1 MAKRKNKTFWVI
13 IILLM
18 VLVGILYLTAYKKTN
33 YQVVRLKGAESYANY
48 SKSNVTW
55 WAANTV
61 DSLSAL
67 PVYDK
72 DLIYMMKDDDFTYRY
87 LITDGRD
94 LKFSMEDFKYFLNG
108 HLISINIDESEGL
121 QDWMKHLST
130 REIKDLRSLYISGD
144 IPDDYINYLSE
155 IAVTKPRLGI
165 ILSGN
170 SLNADKL
177 FDIFDPEWL
186 FAPGF
191 TLDNKLLDKILQS
204 KHLELIC
211 MNITSLE
218 EVNKLSVLPDLKTL
232 MIYDM
237 RQPADGE
244 TIELNDHLESLSLIK
259 SGIRN
264 LDFLRHSSFLK
275 ELYCF
280 GCDSL
285 TDISRIRDINTM
297 RFLSFAMCDSLTD
310 IAVVNRIPS
319 LLWFSFPVKTDQDA
333 FKAFFPAHKDI
344 RVIELTGC
352 VNIHDLQPLKTLKHL
367 KGVIVSGMNLDTT
380 TFPVMK
386 NLNYLSLPD
395 KYLESDTTRLS
406 RLHAT
411 MPFTTII
418 PNSVGGL
425 CLGSGRLLLFIPLLV
440 LVGAIFIII
449 RKRWP

>member
-1 MAKRKNKTFWVI
+1 MDRKKNKTFWVI
-13 IILLM
+13 IILM
-18 VLVGILYLTAYKKTN
+18 IVLVAILYLTTYKKTN
-33 YQVVRLKGAESYANY
+33 YQIVRLKGAESYANY

-55 WAANTV
+55 WAGNTA

-67 PVYDK
+67 PVFDK
-72 DLIYMMKDDDFTYRY
+72 DLIYMMKGDDFTYRY
-87 LITDGRD
+87 LMTDGRD
-94 LKFSMEDFKYFLNG
+94 LKFNMEGFKYFLNG
-108 HLISINIDESEGL
+108 HLIAINIDESERL
-121 QDWMKHLST
+121 REWLEHLDA

-144 IPDDYINYLSE
+144 IPDDYVNYLSE

-165 ILSGN
+165 ILDGN

-204 KHLELIC
+204 KHLNLIC
-211 MNITSLE
+211 MNINTLDE
-218 EVNKLSVLPDLKTL
+218 LNRLSVLPDLRTL

-244 TIELNDHLESLSLIK
+244 TLELNDHLESLTLIK
-259 SGIRN
+259 AGIKN

-285 TDISRIRDINTM
+285 TDISRIRDINTL

-310 IAVVNRIPS
+310 ITVVNRIPS
-319 LLWFSFPVKTDQDA
+319 LLWFSFPVKTRQDA
-333 FKAFFPAHKDI
+333 FKAFFPVHKDI

-352 VNIHDLQPLKTLKHL
+352 INIHDLQPLKTLKHL
-367 KGVIVSGMNLDTT
+367 RGLIISGMEPDTT
-380 TFPVMK
+380 ALPVMK

-395 KYLESDTTRLS
+395 KYLESDSTRLA

-411 MPFTTII
+411 MPFTTVI

-440 LVGAIFIII
+440 LVGVIFILI
-449 RKRWP
+449 RRR